1 MAVVNIIRK
10 LKKKVVADGTAA
22 WEDAYLGTSE
32 DYVACEDKDT
42 DDPDAVTTL
51 KQVLDSIRTK
61 NTHQEERLTLQD
73 ENIQQLLEDMKT
85 IKENILAAEFAK
97 IAAATEPTEE

>member
-1 MAVVNIIRK
+1 MATINIIRK
-10 LKKKVVADGTAA
+10 LKKKVVADGATT

-42 DDPDAVTTL
+42 ADPEAIITL

-61 NTHQEERLTLQD
+61 NTHQEEKLSRQD
-73 ENIQQLLEDMKT
+73 EDIQQLLEDMKT

-97 IAAATEPTEE
+97 IAATNESVEE